1 MFKEIL
7 LVGVQ
12 YIFSSFLFDAP
23 FFSKIKKFVYKIVF
37 NFNGK
42 NILIRRGTYLISPH
56 TRKNASLEIRNN
68 VLIKHRCDIDYSG
81 GLTIDDNVKIAQNVC
96 INTHG
101 HTIKERKFDIIENIS
116 NEKKMKYT
124 EFSKLH
130 IGKGVIIGEGAIIL
144 ASVNYIGKGA
154 VISAGAVVVK
164 DVEPYCV
171 VMGNP
176 ARIIFKRI

>member
-7 LVGVQ
+7 IVGIQ

-23 FFSKIKKFVYKIVF
+23 FFSQIKKNVYKIIF
-37 NFNGK
+37 NFKGRK
-42 NILIRRGTYLISPH
+42 ILIRRGTYLISPH
-56 TRKNASLEIRNN
+56 TRKYALLEIRNN

-81 GLTIDDNVKIAQNVC
+81 GLTIDDNVNIAQNVC
-96 INTHG
+96 INTHS
-101 HTIKERKFDIIENIS
+101 HIIKDSKFEVTENIS
-116 NEKKMKYT
+116 NEEKMKYT
-124 EFSKLH
+124 KFSKLH

-171 VMGNP
+171 IMGNP
-176 ARIIFKRI
+176 ARVIFKRI